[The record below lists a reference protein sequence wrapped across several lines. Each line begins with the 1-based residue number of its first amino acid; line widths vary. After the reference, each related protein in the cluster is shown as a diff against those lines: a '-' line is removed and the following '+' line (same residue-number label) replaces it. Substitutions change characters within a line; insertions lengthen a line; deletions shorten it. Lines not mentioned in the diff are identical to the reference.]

1 MPDVK
6 IGGKIIKR
14 QTSIKSLGVMLDENL
29 SWKDLI
35 KIIESNYVRNWLD
48 KDSKKSLGLFHEM
61 IKNSKT

>member
-35 KIIESNYVRNWLD
+35 KIIESNYVRNWFD
-48 KDSKKSLGLFHEM
+48 KDYKKNLGLFHEM